1 MDIVWCKLPLAP
13 CFESDPHMRAYLGGG
28 HLLITA
34 PEPSG
39 RMQIAWI
46 IAKGSYGEIRER
58 GIPDYIDRMA
68 AHVSPDLAAHFRRHR
83 EDAVQPFLLSTV
95 SDRVDRWSRPGLL
108 LIGDAAHTMS
118 PVGAQGLN
126 IAIRDAIVA
135 ANHLVPAF
143 EEGGTPARFDEVLRN
158 IEQERLPEVTHIQ
171 RLQSRPPRVILSDAW
186 WSRLL
191 LRAAPAL
198 LGLRGGRARAG
209 LLSGSFAFGVSDV
222 RLRV

>member
-1 MDIVWCKLPLAP
+1 VWCKLPLAA
-13 CFESDPHMRAYLGGG
+13 CFVSDPHMRAYLGGG

-39 RMQIAWI
+39 RMQVAWV

-58 GIPDYIDRMA
+58 GIPDYLDTMA
-68 AHVSPDLAAHFRRHR
+68 EQVSPDLAEHFRQHR
-83 EDAVQPFLLSTV
+83 KDAIQPFLLSTV
-95 SDRVDRWSRPGLL
+95 SDHVERWSRPGLL

-126 IAIRDAIVA
+126 IAIRDAVVA

-143 EEGGTPARFDEVLRN
+143 EEGADVALLSKVTRR
-158 IEQERLPEVTHIQ
+158 IEEERLPEVSKIQ
-171 RLQSRPPRVILSDAW
+171 RLQSRPPRVIMSNAW

-191 LRAAPAL
+191 LQAAPAL
-198 LGLRGGRARAG
+198 MGLRGGRARGG
-209 LLSGSFAFGVSDV
+209 LLSNSFAFGVADV
-222 RLRV
+222 QLTV